1 MSPTAHVVYWDEDL
15 RTGRLTWTE
24 SRPPVGAER
33 APPQVTRTWWT
44 GHVHPDDRSAVG
56 AALDDLRAGRRTH
69 LRADYRTRCG
79 ASWRRVREQVVLVE
93 QDGAPRRMVGAI
105 RDADPAPPASHVER
119 CFTTLAEQLPLLAWE
134 ADADGWV
141 DFFNQRWLD
150 YTGSTFEEMEGWGWV
165 RVHDPDDL
173 PRTLRV
179 FRDALAS
186 GEPWET
192 AFRLRRGSDGML
204 RWHLARVFPLRDA
217 QGRIVRWFGTSTD
230 IHEQRIALEERERLL
245 ETERRRRLE
254 AEAASREEDEFLDWV
269 SHELRTPLS
278 VVLLWA
284 QLLAERPDD
293 RDWLARGL
301 VKIEHNVRQL
311 ARLLE
316 DLLDT
321 SRIIGGRLEIE
332 REPVDLALPARRAID
347 ALAGDA
353 AARGVCVRLDVGA
366 EPAVVLGS
374 AARLEQVV
382 TNLIA
387 SAIRSSDE
395 GAIVHVT
402 VARDGDAV
410 VLEVRDP
417 RQDIDAALLAERSEP
432 SCGDEVPPRRTRS
445 GLGLGLSIARHLVLL
460 HGGSVET
467 QRAGHGPGTTI
478 RVRLPCAG
486 EAAGAPAGPRFARD
500 EVISLAGI
508 RVLGVD
514 DHADARE
521 VLTVVLAS
529 CEATVTV
536 ARSVAQ
542 ALELLRG
549 DLPDVV
555 VTDLAMPEVDG
566 YHLLERLRASQDE
579 RVRAIPVVAL
589 TAHASA
595 EDRAAAL
602 RAGFAGYVA
611 KPFDAATLSQ
621 VIARVVRERAAPP
634 DDRGEERERR

>member
-1 MSPTAHVVYWDEDL
+1 M
-15 RTGRLTWTE
+15 
-24 SRPPVGAER
+24 
-33 APPQVTRTWWT
+33 
-44 GHVHPDDRSAVG
+44 
-56 AALDDLRAGRRTH
+56 
-69 LRADYRTRCG
+69 
-79 ASWRRVREQVVLVE
+79 
-93 QDGAPRRMVGAI
+93 
-105 RDADPAPPASHVER
+105 
-119 CFTTLAEQLPLLAWE
+119 
-134 ADADGWV
+134 
-141 DFFNQRWLD
+141 
-150 YTGSTFEEMEGWGWV
+150 
-165 RVHDPDDL
+165 
-173 PRTLRV
+173 
-179 FRDALAS
+179 
-186 GEPWET
+186 
-192 AFRLRRGSDGML
+192 
-204 RWHLARVFPLRDA
+204 
-217 QGRIVRWFGTSTD
+217 RWFGTSTD

-254 AEAASREEDEFLDWV
+254 AEAASREKDEFLDWV

-347 ALAGDA
+347 ALA
-353 AARGVCVRLDVGA
+353 
-366 EPAVVLGS
+366 
-374 AARLEQVV
+374 
-382 TNLIA
+382 
-387 SAIRSSDE
+387 
-395 GAIVHVT
+395 
-402 VARDGDAV
+402 GDAV

>member
-24 SRPPVGAER
+24 SRPALGPER
-33 APPQVTRTWWT
+33 APPQPTRTWWT

-56 AALDDLRAGRRTH
+56 AALDELRAGRRTH
-69 LRADYRTRCG
+69 WQADYRARSG
-79 ASWRRVREQVVLVE
+79 ASWRTVHEQVVLVE
-93 QDGAPRRMVGAI
+93 QDGAPRRMVGTI
-105 RDADPAPPASHVER
+105 RDVHRGPAPVPVER
-119 CFTTLAEQLPLLAWE
+119 RFAALADQLSLLAWE

-150 YTGSTFEEMEGWGWV
+150 YTGTTFEEVEGWGWV

-179 FRDALAS
+179 FRDGLAS

-192 AFRLRRGSDGML
+192 ALRLRRGSDGML
-204 RWHLARVFPLRDA
+204 RWHLSRAFPLRDA

-230 IHEQRIALEERERLL
+230 IHEQRIAADERERLL
-245 ETERRRRLE
+245 EEERRLRLE
-254 AEAASREEDEFLDWV
+254 AEAASREKDDFLDWV

-278 VVLLWA
+278 VVLLWV
-284 QLLAERPDD
+284 QLLAERPGD

-301 VKIEHNVRQL
+301 FKIEHNVRQL
-311 ARLLE
+311 GRLLE

-321 SRIIGGRLEIE
+321 SRIIGNRVEIE
-332 REPVDLALPARRAID
+332 HEPIDLALPARRAID

-353 AARGVCVRLDVGA
+353 ATRGVYVRLEVGA

-374 AARLEQVV
+374 TVRLEQVV
-382 TNLIA
+382 TNLVA
-387 SAIRSSDE
+387 SGIRSSEE
-395 GAIVHVT
+395 GAVVHVT
-402 VARDGDAV
+402 VARAGDEA
-410 VLEVRDP
+410 VLEVRDQ
-417 RQDIDAALLAERSEP
+417 RQDADDVVLAERGELLRQ
-432 SCGDEVPPRRTRS
+432 DEGPARRPRG
-445 GLGLGLSIARHLVLL
+445 GLALGMSVARHLVLL
-460 HGGSVET
+460 HGGSIQAE
-467 QRAGHGPGTTI
+467 RAGHGPGVVI

-486 EAAGAPAGPRFARD
+486 EAVGEPAVPRRAVD
-500 EVISLAGI
+500 EGTSLAGI
-508 RVLGVD
+508 RVLAVD
-514 DHADARE
+514 DDADARE

-536 ARSVAQ
+536 ARSVSQ

-549 DLPDVV
+549 GLPDVV
-555 VTDLAMPEVDG
+555 VTDLAMPDVDG

-579 RVRAIPVVAL
+579 DVRAIPVVAL

-595 EDRAAAL
+595 KDEAAAL
-602 RAGFAGYVA
+602 SAGFAAYVA

-621 VIARVVRERAAPP
+621 VIARVVRERAAAG
-634 DDRGEERERR
+634 DRAEQRERR